1 MNNKLRMGRL
11 NNSQFLTQL
20 SEVLASNNGE
30 SSVYVTQKRL
40 TTTLP
45 IDEPT
50 PKINDLS
57 SNVIKT
63 DAFEENTG
71 TYPVLIR
78 ICMNPG
84 NNKNT
89 SQSKQKTKLS
99 TVVETGNLDQFWGDY
114 VQVIKN
120 GFVGLKKKDKKKNKK
135 SGKVS
140 K

>member
-1 MNNKLRMGRL
+1 MGRL
-11 NNSQFLTQL
+11 NNSEFLTKL
-20 SEVLASNNGE
+20 SEVLISNNGE
-30 SSVYVTQKRL
+30 SSVYLTQKRL
-40 TTTLP
+40 TSTLP

-50 PKINDLS
+50 SKISDLS

-63 DAFEENTG
+63 EAFEKNTT

-78 ICMNPG
+78 ISMNSG
-84 NNKNT
+84 NMKSS

-99 TVVETGNLDQFWGDY
+99 TVVETSNLDQFWSEY